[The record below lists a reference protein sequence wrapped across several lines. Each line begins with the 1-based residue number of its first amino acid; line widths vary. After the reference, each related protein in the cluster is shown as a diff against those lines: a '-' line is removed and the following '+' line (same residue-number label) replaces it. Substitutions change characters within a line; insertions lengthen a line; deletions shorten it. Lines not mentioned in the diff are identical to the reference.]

1 MRVVI
6 LNTNDISGGAARAA
20 YRLHKGLRSLNKDS
34 VMVVRHKQ
42 SNDPNVHQ
50 VIPQNIEYSIEAQIF
65 HSIQQ
70 SLINQNRTP
79 ISNTLFSFPYPGYDI
94 SNKHVIKNTDIIN
107 LHWINN
113 FQSSET
119 IFKLLA
125 LGKPVIWTLHDQWP
139 FTGGCHYS
147 AGCEQYTNKCKACPQ
162 LKDNKYDI
170 PFKVQQ
176 NKIRKYRKNNLTI
189 VTPSKWLADCARKS
203 TVFSDL
209 RVEVI
214 PNSIE
219 IDVFKPVSKEQ
230 AKVSLGIIPDAI
242 TLLFGS
248 NSNKS
253 PRKGFD
259 QLLKSI
265 LHCIEHDYIKKL
277 IEKRRLN
284 MLTFGKGDEELR
296 NVGIPVISLGHI
308 DSDEK
313 LANIYSAADI
323 FLLPSLEDNLPNTM
337 LESMACG
344 TPIVA
349 FEVGGIPDVIQNGV
363 TGYMAPCFSSD
374 RFGDSMVNL
383 ITDESIRTQM
393 SLNCRGLIENNFQI
407 NHQADKYLELF
418 DDLLKDNKVNSKTAK
433 YKCIAN
439 NSGKTFLTEWE
450 SDVEGDFCSV
460 YREFAINLIRKMDEQ
475 IRKMDEQRIGRDKK
489 ISSIYN
495 SYTYRIGRLII
506 LPLQMIVRV
515 IKKVFT

>member
-1 MRVVI
+1 MKVAI
-6 LNTNDISGGAARAA
+6 LNTSDISGGAARAA
-20 YRLHKGLRSLNKDS
+20 YRLHKGIAITNNNST
-34 VMVVRHKQ
+34 MVVKYKY
-42 SNDPNVHQ
+42 SNDPYVHQ
-50 VIPQNIEYSIEAQIF
+50 VIPQHPNYSIEASIF
-65 HSIQQ
+65 QAIQQ
-70 SLINQNRTP
+70 IAINQNRTP
-79 ISNTLFSFPYPGYDI
+79 ISDTLFSFPYPGYDI
-94 SNKHVIKNTDIIN
+94 SNTTIIKAADVIN

-113 FQSSET
+113 FQSVET
-119 IFKLLA
+119 ISKLLA

-147 AGCEQYTNKCKACPQ
+147 AGCEEYTNRCKACPQ
-162 LKDNKYDI
+162 LKDNKYDL
-170 PFKVQQ
+170 PFNVQQ
-176 NKIRKYRKNNLTI
+176 NKIRKYKKNNLTI

-219 IDVFKPVSKEQ
+219 IDVFKPISKEQ

-248 NSNKS
+248 DSNKS

-265 LHCIEHDYIKKL
+265 LHCIQHDYVKEL

-284 MLTFGKGDEELR
+284 MLTFGRGDEGLR
-296 NVGIPVISLGHI
+296 NVGIPVVSLAHI

-349 FEVGGIPDVIQNGV
+349 FEVGGIPDAIQNGV
-363 TGYMAPCFSSD
+363 TGYLAPCFSSD
-374 RFGDSMVNL
+374 RFGDFMVNL
-383 ITDESIRTQM
+383 ITNESIRTQM
-393 SLNCRGLIENNFQI
+393 SLNCRELIRNNFQI

-418 DDLLKDNKVNSKTAK
+418 DDILKDNKVNSKTAK
-433 YKCIAN
+433 YKCMAN

-450 SDVEGDFCSV
+450 SDVEGDFYNV
-460 YREFAINLIRKMDEQ
+460 YREFATNL
-475 IRKMDEQRIGRDKK
+475 IRKMDEQRIGKDKK

-515 IKKVFT
+515 IKKIFT